1 MSKILPFEERQ
12 ALLEKALSK
21 HTPESLLAELQKYPA
36 IGPSIVD
43 FMPCE
48 ELKKLKDKKEH

>member
-1 MSKILPFEERQ
+1 MNKILPFEERL

-21 HTPESLLAELQKYPA
+21 HSPESLLAELQKYPA
-36 IGPSIVD
+36 VGPSIVD

-48 ELKKLKDKKEH
+48 KLKELKNKKEH